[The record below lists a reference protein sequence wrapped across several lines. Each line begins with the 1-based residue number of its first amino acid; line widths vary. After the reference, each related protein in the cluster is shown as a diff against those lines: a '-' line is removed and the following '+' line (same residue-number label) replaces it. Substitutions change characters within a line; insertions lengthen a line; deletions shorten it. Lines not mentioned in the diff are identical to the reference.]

1 MQLMRAACLQS
12 TRLQLAMQRREA
24 HPTME
29 SLDSLAAIDR
39 EIEHFVNSIAP
50 PDSGADS
57 NVAFDDNNPLRDL
70 ETLIALQKMSLATE
84 KMALVSGNSGPLFR
98 TGGMSEAPAA
108 RSPAVPPVMPN
119 MNVSRSEYQAS
130 GKLAHVTMI
139 AATLL
144 LVAAAI
150 GWLMMQG

>member
-1 MQLMRAACLQS
+1 MRAACLQS

-24 HPTME
+24 QPTLE

-39 EIEHFVNSIAP
+39 KIEHFVNSIAP
-50 PDSGADS
+50 PDSGADPS
-57 NVAFDDNNPLRDL
+57 IAFGDDTPLQDL

-98 TGGMSEAPAA
+98 GGGMSATPTAELPPA
-108 RSPAVPPVMPN
+108 PPVISN
-119 MNVSRSEYQAS
+119 VAVSRSEYQPS
-130 GKLAHVTMI
+130 GKFVQVIMI
-139 AATLL
+139 TAILL

-150 GWLMMQG
+150 GWLVM